1 MKEERLK
8 KEKQDMLGFYDYTVV
23 LTYISLAVSVFGMT
37 RALEGDFK
45 VAILCLALSGLCDMF
60 DGKIARTK
68 KNRTEDEKKFG
79 IQIDSLCD
87 VVCFGVFPAMICYC
101 LGMNHIPGVIIL
113 CLYCVASVIRLGYFN
128 VMEEKRQNETSELRH
143 YYQGLPITSMATVTN
158 AVLQGLN
165 RMEVPVRHAAV
176 SLVIHV
182 AVVVVGVLFISDFKV
197 KKPQNPMVI
206 LLVALVALALSM
218 MFHLL

>member
-79 IQIDSLCD
+79 IQIDSLC
-87 VVCFGVFPAMICYC
+87 YC

-143 YYQGLPITSMATVTN
+143 YYQGLPITSMAIILPFLYLLRRGCGKN
-158 AVLQGLN
+158 FL
-165 RMEVPVRHAAV
+165 
-176 SLVIHV
+176 LVIHV